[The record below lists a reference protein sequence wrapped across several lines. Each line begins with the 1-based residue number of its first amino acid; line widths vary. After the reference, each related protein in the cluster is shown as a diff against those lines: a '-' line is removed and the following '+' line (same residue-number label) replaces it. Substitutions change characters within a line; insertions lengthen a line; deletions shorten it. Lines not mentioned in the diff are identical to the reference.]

1 MKIPQPIP
9 YQGSKR
15 GIAKAILSFFPKR
28 FDTLIEPFSGSAAVS
43 LAASAHKKAARFHI
57 NDSNS
62 ALMQLWGEIINNP
75 HELADNYK
83 FLWNEQ
89 GNREKEFYSEIR
101 DKFNKEPRSDYF
113 LYLLARCIKAS
124 IRYNSKGEFNQSP
137 DNRRRGREPEN
148 MRQDILISSR
158 LLRNKTK
165 ITSLDYKVVLKNA
178 SETDLVYM
186 DPPYQGVCTG
196 RDPRYYETIN
206 FDEFIEQI
214 EQLNARNVPFII
226 SYDGRKGDKVYGKEI
241 PESLGVKRIEIDAG
255 RSTQST
261 LLGINENTY
270 ESLYL
275 SKNIAE
281 LSGVKF
287 NKIIERNSQPNTH
300 QMSISALGE

>member
-15 GIAKAILSFFPKR
+15 GMAKAILSFFPKR

-43 LAASAHKKAARFHI
+43 LAASAHKKATRFHI

-83 FLWNEQ
+83 LLWNEQ
-89 GNREKEFYSEIR
+89 GDREKEFYSEIR

-165 ITSLDYKVVLKNA
+165 ITSLDYKLVLKNA

>member
-15 GIAKAILSFFPKR
+15 GLAKAILSFFPKR

-43 LAASAHKKAARFHI
+43 LAAAANKQATHFHI
-57 NDSNS
+57 NDSNR
-62 ALMQLWGEIINNP
+62 ALMQLWEEIINNP
-75 HELADNYK
+75 HELADNYTL
-83 FLWNEQ
+83 LWTKQ
-89 GNREKEFYSEIR
+89 GNREKDFYSEIR

-124 IRYNSKGEFNQSP
+124 VRYNSKGEFNQSP
-137 DNRRRGREPEN
+137 DNRRRGREPKS

-158 LLRNKTK
+158 LLRNRTK

-178 SETDLVYM
+178 SENDLVYM

-196 RDPRYYETIN
+196 KDPRYYETIN

-214 EQLNARNVPFII
+214 EQLNARDVPFII

-241 PESLGVKRIEIDAG
+241 PGDLGVKRIEIDAG

-261 LLGINENTY
+261 LLGRNENTY

-281 LSGVKF
+281 LCGVKF
-287 NKIIERNSQPNTH
+287 NRIIGRNSQPNTR